1 LLHACIR
8 GVERRLELRVGGIEQ
23 QIGGVERE
31 VSKLHERMAKLEGTV
46 EGFMV
51 GQRVTARPAG

>member
-1 LLHACIR
+1 MLHACIR

-23 QIGGVERE
+23 QIGGVER

-46 EGFMV
+46 EGFLV